1 MTSRRSSVETQKQRQ
16 ATEKKLRTGGRNCP
30 VCLEL
35 LPSLG
40 GRAAR
45 ACSACGGRPV
55 PDRQC
60 AKCHSATLW
69 EGSVNAGCSA
79 CGHHGS
85 KVKVFAGQGW
95 LKE

>member
-1 MTSRRSSVETQKQRQ
+1 MSPRKASVETQKQRQ
-16 ATEKKLRTGGRNCP
+16 ASEKKLRTGGRNCP

-40 GRAAR
+40 GRAASSC
-45 ACSACGGRPV
+45 AACGAHPA

-60 AKCHSATLW
+60 AKGHASALW
-69 EGSVNAGCSA
+69 EGGAAAGCA
-79 CGHHGS
+79 GGGHHGS
-85 KVKVFAGQGW
+85 KVKVFAGRGW

>member
-1 MTSRRSSVETQKQRQ
+1 MSPRKASVETQKQRQ

-40 GRAAR
+40 GRAA
-45 ACSACGGRPV
+45 SACASCGAQPV

-60 AKCHSATLW
+60 AKCHAAAVW
-69 EGSVNAGCSA
+69 EGRAEAGCAS

-85 KVKVFAGQGW
+85 KVKVFAGRGW